1 MTIPETPPD
10 READV
15 LVEAVRQLVDLLPQ
29 GWQVD
34 VATDTHEDIPAVDAL
49 LNVVAPDGSRLTLL
63 IEAKRSLVTR
73 DVPWALE
80 QLSAAGG
87 AAEDGPGQ
95 ALVARYLSPN
105 TRERIT
111 ALGGAYLDAT
121 GNIRIASDRPPLF
134 ILASGAARDPWRGPG
149 RPRGSL
155 RGAPAARVVRAL
167 VDIPPPYTVPKLV
180 ELSGASTGATYRV
193 VKFLEDEAYLQRTE
207 RGPITSVDWR
217 RLLERW
223 ASDYRFD
230 RAGALRRYLAPR
242 GVATA
247 LDRLRAADPDAY
259 VVTGSVAAGFYAPY
273 APPNLLLLHAPRPD
287 DLADTLGLRPV
298 ETGANVL
305 VAAHDE
311 GFAFARSS
319 RRDQLTVAA
328 PSQIAADLLGGPG
341 RSPAEAQALLD
352 WMQENEDDWRQP

>member
-34 VATDTHEDIPAVDAL
+34 VATDTREDIPAVDAL

-87 AAEDGPGQ
+87 AAEDGTGQ

-105 TRERIT
+105 TREQIT

-121 GNIRIASDRPPLF
+121 GNIRIASDRPPMF

-167 VDIPPPYTVPKLV
+167 VDVPPPYTVPELV

-193 VKFLEDEAYLQRTE
+193 VKFLEDEAYLQRKQ
-207 RGPITSVDWR
+207 RGPITSLDWR

-223 ASDYRFD
+223 ANDYRFD

-247 LDRLRAADPDAY
+247 LDRLRAADPDGY

-273 APPNLLLLHAPRPD
+273 APPNLLLLHARRPD

-311 GFAFARSS
+311 DFAFARSS